1 MGIETNLEVFPGISF
16 QTSTAVGYQAGVID
30 AAKYGRDPL
39 TGLLNQAAFE
49 SQVARR
55 MMNTS
60 PSAFLN
66 ALFRIDVDRFI
77 RINDCFGF
85 ATGDVLLTKLAQRLE
100 ATVADLGGLV
110 GRLKQDE
117 FAIFIG
123 AIDSESEATTLARR
137 LLRMVAQP
145 LHWNG
150 RQFFLTASIGIVLH
164 PYDECDI
171 TALIERAGREQQSV
185 RNRGR
190 NGFQI
195 ARSTVSE
202 NRTPVRQDAQAL
214 YKAIERDEVFL
225 VYQPILNVHSR
236 QLVGVE
242 ALLRWRHPEFGI
254 LTPDRFLPLAN
265 ETGLIVDLG
274 EWVLSSACAQVGQW
288 DQLGFNGLNLGVN
301 FSCQQLQI
309 HKVVNRIESILSRTD
324 FDHSRL
330 SVELGGSGQGQVDAY
345 LTKTLQ
351 EIKESGVKLALDNF
365 GVGQVSLDNL
375 HDLPLDS
382 LKIDRSV
389 IRKISTSS
397 QGESLVKALTLLGKS
412 FGLRVEAEGVETTQQ
427 FDLLDREGCNN
438 AQGYF
443 LSKPLAPDA
452 VLDLMQAAGNI
463 ESRK

>member
-16 QTSTAVGYQAGVID
+16 QTNIAAGYQVDVID
-30 AAKYGRDPL
+30 AAKYGHDPL
-39 TGLLNQAAFE
+39 TGLLNQATFE
-49 SQVARR
+49 SQVARHVL
-55 MMNTS
+55 NTP
-60 PSAFLN
+60 PSASLN

-100 ATVADLGGLV
+100 ATIADLGGII

-117 FAIFIG
+117 FVIFIS
-123 AIDSESEATTLARR
+123 AIDSENKAASIARR
-137 LLRMVAQP
+137 LLQIVAQP

-150 RQFFLTASIGIVLH
+150 RQFFLTASIGIVLQ
-164 PYDECDI
+164 PQDAGDI
-171 TALIERAGREQQSV
+171 TVLLERAGHEQQSV

-195 ARSTVSE
+195 ARSTVTE
-202 NRTPVRQDAQAL
+202 NRTPVRQSAQAL
-214 YKAIERDEVFL
+214 AKAIERDEIFL

-274 EWVLSSACAQVGQW
+274 EWALSNACAQVSEW
-288 DQLGFNGLNLGVN
+288 DRLGFNGLSLGVN

-309 HKVVNRIESILSRTD
+309 HKVVNRIESILSRTN

-330 SVELGGSGQGQVDAY
+330 SVELGGGGHGQVDAY
-345 LTKTLQ
+345 LTQTLQ

-443 LSKPLAPDA
+443 LSRPLTPDA

-463 ESRK
+463 ENRK

>member
-1 MGIETNLEVFPGISF
+1 MGTEINLEVFPAVSSS
-16 QTSTAVGYQAGVID
+16 TSASAGYQVDVTD
-30 AAKYGRDPL
+30 AAKYSRDPL

-60 PSAFLN
+60 PPASLN
-66 ALFRIDVDRFI
+66 ALFRVDVDRFI

-85 ATGDVLLTKLAQRLE
+85 ATGDVLLAKLSQRLE
-100 ATVADLGGLV
+100 ATVFDLGGFV

-117 FAIFIG
+117 FAIYIM
-123 AIDSESEATTLARR
+123 AIDGEGEAANIARR
-137 LLRMVAQP
+137 LLETVTQP
-145 LHWNG
+145 FHWNG

-164 PYDECDI
+164 PQDEGDI
-171 TALIERAGREQQSV
+171 IALLERASHEQQSV

-195 ARSTVSE
+195 ARSSVTE
-202 NRTPVRQDAQAL
+202 NRTPVRQNVNAL
-214 YKAIERDEVFL
+214 SKAIERDELFL

-274 EWVLSSACAQVGQW
+274 EWALSNACAQVSQW

-309 HKVVNRIESILSRTD
+309 HKVVNRIEAILSRTE
-324 FDHSRL
+324 FDHARL
-330 SVELGGSGQGQVDAY
+330 SVELGGGGQAQVDAY

-427 FDLLDREGCNN
+427 FDLLDREGCSN

-443 LSKPLAPDA
+443 LSKPLTPD
-452 VLDLMQAAGNI
+452 AAGNLEI
-463 ESRK
+463 HNHPHSL